1 MGNTTSSTNKKSLEH
16 VVNYLAAQYITKDE
30 FKNMVNLNNPEYCN
44 EIIILTSKIF
54 KEYLNPKIIEYL
66 AVKKGVEGENLLTKD
81 QIIAIQKGTLDKIN
95 VKDGL
100 KRERLCIGLAKFYIQ
115 IGHIFSA
122 ISSTLNPQYQFKDS
136 DGNLTEQSITD
147 REGLPSSTERI
158 ITRNNLCSNRLKIL
172 LGSINYGD
180 ILDEETIKINPNF
193 CDINGTSGDK
203 SLDEEPGIPE
213 LKQLYYDEYNYNT
226 AKFDAMS
233 KEMEVIY
240 KKDVKTLYNEFSD
253 GEKKYDE
260 NVIENFSDI
269 KLKDFY
275 NASGCS
281 SGKFKHEVVGSSKK
295 GLFKKYADNIK
306 TMVNNI
312 KTQNDKMLEVIDQLF
327 VFSVDKTTGNK
338 KVSINPVLNE
348 QKLSVITKETRDIIL
363 DLYTGC
369 ESNFIEGLKI
379 YEAIIRNQQFETT
392 KSQID
397 NLKTAVGEKLPELGN
412 DLDRL
417 STNKDD
423 NTPKEE
429 DETDKTD
436 KTPEEEDETDK
447 TPEQE
452 DQPNKTPEQEDQPNK
467 TPEEQDEDQPNKTP
481 EEQDL
486 PNKTPEQVV
495 KKPQDNVESSEK
507 NQTGILENMLN
518 TIKSTVTQDKKV
530 EEEIDSF
537 KSNKRSESVTN
548 TSLENTEIN
557 KTEPSLTDKIE
568 TYKTQKMNEPK
579 LNDQ

>member
-1 MGNTTSSTNKKSLEH
+1 MGNTTSTTNKKSLEH

-54 KEYLNPKIIEYL
+54 KEYLNPKVIEYL
-66 AVKKGVEGENLLTKD
+66 AVKKGVQGENVLTKD
-81 QIIAIQKGTLDKIN
+81 QIIAIQKDSLDTIN
-95 VKDGL
+95 VKDGQ
-100 KRERLCIGLAKFYIQ
+100 KRERLCVGLAKFYIQ

-136 DGNLTEQSITD
+136 EGNLTEQSITE
-147 REGLPSSTERI
+147 REGLPTSTERI

-172 LGSINYGD
+172 LGSIDYSD

-213 LKQLYYDEYNYNT
+213 LKQLYYDEFNYNI
-226 AKFDAMS
+226 AKFDGMS
-233 KEMEVIY
+233 EDMKKIY
-240 KKDVKTLYNEFSD
+240 KKDVETLYNEFSD
-253 GEKKYDE
+253 GEKKYDA

-281 SGKFKHEVVGSSKK
+281 SGKFKNEVVGSSKK

-312 KTQNDKMLEVIDQLF
+312 KTQNDKLLGIIDQLF
-327 VFSVDKTTGNK
+327 VFSVDSATGNK

-348 QKLSVITKETRDIIL
+348 QKLSEITKQTRDIIL

-369 ESNFIEGLKI
+369 ENNFIEGLKI

-397 NLKTAVGEKLPELGN
+397 NLKTAVGEKLPELGE
-412 DLDRL
+412 DLNTL
-417 STNKDD
+417 STNKTQEQDE
-423 NTPKEE
+423 NE
-429 DETDKTD
+429 DEDENL
-436 KTPEEEDETDK
+436 KTPEDQENQDLK
-447 TPEQE
+447 TPEDKENQ
-452 DQPNKTPEQEDQPNK
+452 DLKTPEDQENQDLK
-467 TPEEQDEDQPNKTP
+467 TPEDQENQDDKIESPENQESKTNDDIKSQK
-481 EEQDL
+481 E
-486 PNKTPEQVV
+486 
-495 KKPQDNVESSEK
+495 
-507 NQTGILENMLN
+507 NQSGILENMLN
-518 TIKSTVTQDKKV
+518 TIKNTVTEDKKV
-530 EEEIDSF
+530 EQEINTVKSSHQNETMKNSLSLDS
-537 KSNKRSESVTN
+537 
-548 TSLENTEIN
+548 EIN
-557 KTEPSLTDKIE
+557 KTEPSLTDKIK

-579 LNDQ
+579 LQDQSNE

>member
-1 MGNTTSSTNKKSLEH
+1 
-16 VVNYLAAQYITKDE
+16 
-30 FKNMVNLNNPEYCN
+30 
-44 EIIILTSKIF
+44 
-54 KEYLNPKIIEYL
+54 
-66 AVKKGVEGENLLTKD
+66 
-81 QIIAIQKGTLDKIN
+81 
-95 VKDGL
+95 
-100 KRERLCIGLAKFYIQ
+100 
-115 IGHIFSA
+115 
-122 ISSTLNPQYQFKDS
+122 
-136 DGNLTEQSITD
+136 
-147 REGLPSSTERI
+147 
-158 ITRNNLCSNRLKIL
+158 
-172 LGSINYGD
+172 
-180 ILDEETIKINPNF
+180 
-193 CDINGTSGDK
+193 
-203 SLDEEPGIPE
+203 
-213 LKQLYYDEYNYNT
+213 
-226 AKFDAMS
+226 
-233 KEMEVIY
+233 MEVIY

-417 STNKDD
+417 STNKDGK
-423 NTPKEE
+423 TPEEEDETDKTDKTDKTPEQE

-447 TPEQE
+447 TDKTPEQE
-452 DQPNKTPEQEDQPNK
+452 YQSNKTPEQEDQPNK
-467 TPEEQDEDQPNKTP
+467 TPEQVEDQPNKTP
-481 EEQDL
+481 EE
-486 PNKTPEQVV
+486 VV

-507 NQTGILENMLN
+507 NQSGILENMLN

-537 KSNKRSESVTN
+537 KSNKTTESVTN
-548 TSLENTEIN
+548 TSLEDTEIN

-579 LNDQ
+579 LNDQSNE